1 MSADAST
8 EDVDLTGYARFAD
21 LLCEP
26 RYQNFRSFK
35 YLRVRMLLRQ
45 QRILDHLE
53 TQLRSLDNFD
63 ARFHNTW
70 THDPDKDLN
79 EEREAL
85 FVRLGVEL
93 QVFDELLQNN
103 KAILKADQPYNKRV
117 EEIRNFAA
125 HCINPVQVRYL
136 DMPDLVYT
144 GGDGKFDQLHRYSDA
159 IVQKI
164 FQFREQIDRA
174 RHVYDYDRH
183 THMRDAIS
191 SKIARGIAAFLSI
204 LVLLLPMIILNFVET
219 SGWKL
224 AIVSI
229 FAAVFISALT
239 ILSAAG
245 TLEIFVAGAT
255 YCAVLV
261 VFVSQGGAS
270 GSG

>member
-1 MSADAST
+1 MSADGKSVLKNIDWCFLRRRYSRKSISQLSLADRWRADVPNSDLYALSRKRAVKHDHVTDLIWTAST

-93 QVFDELLQNN
+93 QVF
-103 KAILKADQPYNKRV
+103 
-117 EEIRNFAA
+117 
-125 HCINPVQVRYL
+125 
-136 DMPDLVYT
+136 
-144 GGDGKFDQLHRYSDA
+144 
-159 IVQKI
+159 
-164 FQFREQIDRA
+164 
-174 RHVYDYDRH
+174 
-183 THMRDAIS
+183 
-191 SKIARGIAAFLSI
+191 
-204 LVLLLPMIILNFVET
+204 
-219 SGWKL
+219 
-224 AIVSI
+224 
-229 FAAVFISALT
+229 
-239 ILSAAG
+239 
-245 TLEIFVAGAT
+245 GA
-255 YCAVLV
+255 YK
-261 VFVSQGGAS
+261 
-270 GSG
+270 